1 MSRRLKLATQTMV
14 LQVVVIA
21 VLAGVGFLLVTML
34 LRAEL
39 ERQFQYRALA
49 VAQTVAARP
58 GLGDDVR
65 AARPDAAGE
74 IQRYAEQVRQSTDVL
89 FVVITDSDGIRY
101 SHPDPGQI
109 GKRVSTD
116 PSAAL
121 AGHPVTLIERGTL
134 GVSARGKVPLRDTSG
149 RIVGEVSVGIDADE
163 ITSRLD
169 DLLPMAE
176 LFTCLALAVGAL
188 GAALLAA
195 HLKRHTLGLEPADL
209 ADLLREQVA
218 VVEGIGEG
226 VLAVDTDGW
235 VRVCNAEAARILGTV
250 PDHLDD
256 LPAEARALLTDEA
269 AVVGAL
275 RVVGDRVV
283 RVTRRPVRRA
293 NRDLGT
299 VLTLRDRTD
308 LDGLSR
314 ELEATRALTDAL
326 RAQAHEY
333 TNRLHTLTGMLQL
346 GHTDEARA
354 YLSELAGE
362 SIGGGQLGDPYLD
375 GLLTAKAAVAS
386 ENGVTLRLG
395 DDTWVAGRVTAPLDA
410 VTVVGNLV
418 DNAIRAAASVPRR
431 PAYVEVSLLA
441 EHADL
446 HVYVADSGPGV
457 AAEHADSLFRS
468 GFTTSADTSRPHGLG
483 LSLARQT
490 ARNHG
495 GDVTLRDTGGDGHGA
510 VFTAVLPGVL
520 EPEHGL
526 AWQGSR

>member
-1 MSRRLKLATQTMV
+1 MKLATQTMV

-21 VLAGVGFLLVTML
+21 VLAGVGFLLVTTL

-39 ERQFQYRALA
+39 ERQFQHRALA

-58 GLGDDVR
+58 GLGDEVR
-65 AARPDAAGE
+65 TGRPDPDGA
-74 IQRYAEQVRQSTDVL
+74 IQRYAEQVRHNTHAL
-89 FVVITDSDGIRY
+89 FVVITDDAGIRY
-101 SHPDPGQI
+101 SHTDTGQI

-121 AGHPVTLIERGTL
+121 AGHSVTNIERGTL
-134 GVSARGKVPLRDTSG
+134 GPSARGKVPLRDASG
-149 RIVGEVSVGIDADE
+149 RIVGEVSVGIDTDE
-163 ITSRLD
+163 VTRRLD
-169 DLLPMAE
+169 DLLPIAE
-176 LFTCLALAVGAL
+176 LSTGVALVVGVL

-195 HLKRHTLGLEPADL
+195 RLKRHTLGLEPADL

-218 VVEGIGEG
+218 VLEGIGEG
-226 VLAVDTDGW
+226 VLAVDPAGR
-235 VRVCNAEAARILGTV
+235 VRVCNAEAVRILGTSPGHV
-250 PDHLDD
+250 DE
-256 LPAEARALLTDEA
+256 LPTEARALLTDEA

-283 RVTRRPVRRA
+283 RVTRRPVRRV
-293 NRDLGT
+293 NRDLGL

-333 TNRLHTLTGMLQL
+333 TNRLHALTGMLQL

-362 SIGGGQLGDPYLD
+362 SISGGQLADPYLD
-375 GLLTAKAAVAS
+375 GMLTAKAAVAS

-395 DDTWVAGRVTAPLDA
+395 EDTWVPGRVTAPLDA

-418 DNAIRAAASVPRR
+418 DNAIRAAAAGLRR
-431 PAYVEVSLLA
+431 PAWVEISLLA

-446 HVYVADSGPGV
+446 HIYVADSGSGV
-457 AAEHADSLFRS
+457 PAEHAADLFRS

-483 LSLARQT
+483 LSIARQT

-495 GDVTLRDTGGDGHGA
+495 GDVTLRSTGADAHGA

-526 AWQGSR
+526 AWQGSH